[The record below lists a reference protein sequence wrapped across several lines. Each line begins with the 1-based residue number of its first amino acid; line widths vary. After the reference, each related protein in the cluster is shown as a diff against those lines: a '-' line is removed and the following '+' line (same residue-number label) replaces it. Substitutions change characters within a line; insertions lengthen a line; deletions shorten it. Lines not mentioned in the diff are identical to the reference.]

1 MNHGN
6 QASGFFF
13 RTEVRTEKCGQYRQ
27 AGGRSDRTTGRDYMF
42 PDESD
47 YTGMTAHDPSPPVL
61 EAASGGLVTNPIL
74 NVAHQE
80 GFDPLRLLRFI
91 RNGRIV
97 IMRRGNNS
105 LGIGKGLR
113 TKVNVNIGTSHA
125 LVSLKDELK
134 KAETAERFGADTL
147 SDLST
152 GGDIRMIREAVFRHT
167 RIPITTV
174 PVYQTAAERGIGH
187 MTSRDLLETIREQA
201 STGVSSMVLHF
212 VNADLLECLRRQGR
226 ILGVV
231 SKGGSI
237 TSAYMHLNSCD
248 NPFLEMLD
256 DIIAILR
263 EHDIVLSLGNT
274 ARSGCIHDVRDTA
287 ARKEMR
293 QNAALAR
300 YVHEQGVQVIIE
312 GAGGHTSYDRIA
324 PSIREYKRAS
334 PFPLF
339 VAGPLPT
346 DIAIGY
352 DHIAGSVGASAAC
365 AAGADYLCAITP
377 SEHLG
382 LPGPGQVK
390 EGLIAFRIAA
400 HIGDIVKLRKGAPDR
415 ELSERRADL
424 DREGQF
430 SFALDESR
438 ARQLAG
444 DQVTC
449 SMCGDFCAIRLMKE
463 ILGDSGRSGGPKMS

>member
-1 MNHGN
+1 
-6 QASGFFF
+6 
-13 RTEVRTEKCGQYRQ
+13 
-27 AGGRSDRTTGRDYMF
+27 
-42 PDESD
+42 
-47 YTGMTAHDPSPPVL
+47 
-61 EAASGGLVTNPIL
+61 
-74 NVAHQE
+74 
-80 GFDPLRLLRFI
+80 
-91 RNGRIV
+91 
-97 IMRRGNNS
+97 
-105 LGIGKGLR
+105 
-113 TKVNVNIGTSHA
+113 
-125 LVSLKDELK
+125 
-134 KAETAERFGADTL
+134 
-147 SDLST
+147 
-152 GGDIRMIREAVFRHT
+152 
-167 RIPITTV
+167 
-174 PVYQTAAERGIGH
+174 
-187 MTSRDLLETIREQA
+187 
-201 STGVSSMVLHF
+201 MVLHF
-212 VNADLLECLRRQGR
+212 VNADLLECLKGQSR

-248 NPFLEMLD
+248 NPFLEMID
-256 DIIAILR
+256 DIIGILR
-263 EHDIVLSLGNT
+263 EYDIVLSLGNT
-274 ARSGCIHDVRDTA
+274 ARSGCLHDVRDRA
-287 ARKEMR
+287 ARMEMR

-312 GAGGHTSYDRIA
+312 GAGGHTRYDRIA
-324 PSIREYKRAS
+324 PSVREYKRAS

-382 LPGPGQVK
+382 LPGPEQVK

-400 HIGDIVKLRKGAPDR
+400 HIGDIVKLRNEAPDR
-415 ELSERRADL
+415 ELSKKRADL
-424 DREGQF
+424 DREAQF
-430 SFALDESR
+430 SFALDESY

-463 ILGDSGRSGGPKMS
+463 ILGDSHRTRGPKMS